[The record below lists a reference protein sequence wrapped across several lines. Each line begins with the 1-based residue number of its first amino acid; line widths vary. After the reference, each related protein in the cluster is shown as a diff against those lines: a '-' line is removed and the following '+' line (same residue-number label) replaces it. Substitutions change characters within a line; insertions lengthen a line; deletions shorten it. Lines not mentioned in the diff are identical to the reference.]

1 MSLMDDPATRLEAV
15 TKSDTTDLGPVR
27 ALYIGGTGDVA
38 IRARGMTTAVT
49 LASVPGGTILP
60 IRAQYVYET
69 GTDATGIV
77 ALY

>member
-1 MSLMDDPATRLEAV
+1 MALMDDPATNLVAV

-38 IRARGMTTAVT
+38 IRAKGMTTAVI
-49 LASVPGGTILP
+49 LPGVPGGTILP

-69 GTDATGIV
+69 GTDATDIV